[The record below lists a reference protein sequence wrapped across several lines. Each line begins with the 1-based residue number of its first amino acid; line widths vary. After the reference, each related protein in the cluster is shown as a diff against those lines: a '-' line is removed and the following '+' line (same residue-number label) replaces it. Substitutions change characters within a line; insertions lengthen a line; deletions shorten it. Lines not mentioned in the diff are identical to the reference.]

1 MHLSK
6 CQLVK
11 EPQWMLAHLQD
22 LQAIMGWIIMCAGN
36 LPIEFESSN
45 TQLGGGWIFSEGII
59 SRFLHKI
66 INHML
71 QEHN

>member
-22 LQAIMGWIIMCAGN
+22 LQAIMGWIINVCWK
-36 LPIEFESSN
+36 PPY
-45 TQLGGGWIFSEGII
+45 
-59 SRFLHKI
+59 RV
-66 INHML
+66 
-71 QEHN
+71 